1 MDNEGIV
8 ATGAIHPCIFNWIIE
23 GGEGYET
30 LAKAI
35 DAAVD
40 GDVIYGIQGTYTVSK
55 LNINKAV
62 TIKANESGTII
73 LDGDGTQIFNVTST
87 VTLVNLTLTN
97 GGTSGNG
104 GLIYVESGSLTATNM
119 VFRDTNMST
128 SYTRG
133 GAIYSTGSLYIYDS
147 IFEGLLARQGAAIYE
162 QSSGGTV
169 IIENTVFNNINST
182 YDGGLIYSNII
193 TSIKKSNFTNI
204 IGVNT
209 TGEYGNIY
217 VTGDKLTIEEC
228 NFIDIFGPGGAAV
241 YYSKGSGVLNIT
253 KSVFENINCTN
264 KGIIFSTGETHI
276 NYNVFL
282 DVNEGVNISSS
293 NSNSINIDY
302 NYWGTNENPSSI
314 MPTYSPN
321 NWIIMNVALND
332 SSAVGQ
338 KDLTVLVDFNHYIEN
353 GEIHELEDSLTREF
367 TVNFSSINGEFDV
380 VEVNTTGQAATA
392 TYTVAIGQNNIT
404 VKSYDSI
411 VEIIFDGLEPLKSNM
426 SIKMDDDKNLIV
438 TMTDEEGNGLE
449 GKTIELL
456 IGNKTLSGTTDAEGK
471 AVISLDEL
479 EDGAYSATISFKD
492 PIYKNIDES
501 TFVIIKSKEIPI
513 TPTKTATKIK
523 YSNMT
528 TTAVHPADGRVGKYF
543 KITLVD
549 ANGKSLANKHI
560 QIGFNGA
567 IYNRITDKNGVAQLQ
582 INLGQK
588 GGNTFA
594 ISFLGDEEYNAT
606 FAVARIDVVCQ
617 TPKLTA
623 PTKTYKANA
632 KTKTLTATFKTAHGN
647 PVKGKKISFTIN
659 GKTYKGTT
667 NAKGVVTVKVSL
679 NKKGTYACTVKYAGD
694 NTFKAVSKKFNV
706 KIV

>member
-1 MDNEGIV
+1 M
-8 ATGAIHPCIFNWIIE
+8 
-23 GGEGYET
+23 
-30 LAKAI
+30 
-35 DAAVD
+35 
-40 GDVIYGIQGTYTVSK
+40 
-55 LNINKAV
+55 
-62 TIKANESGTII
+62 
-73 LDGDGTQIFNVTST
+73 
-87 VTLVNLTLTN
+87 
-97 GGTSGNG
+97 
-104 GLIYVESGSLTATNM
+104 
-119 VFRDTNMST
+119 
-128 SYTRG
+128 
-133 GAIYSTGSLYIYDS
+133 
-147 IFEGLLARQGAAIYE
+147 
-162 QSSGGTV
+162 
-169 IIENTVFNNINST
+169 
-182 YDGGLIYSNII
+182 
-193 TSIKKSNFTNI
+193 
-204 IGVNT
+204 NT

-380 VEVNTTGQAATA
+380 SEVNTTGQAATA

-492 PIYKNIDES
+492 PIYKNIDKS

-549 ANGKSLANKHI
+549 ANGKALANKHI

-606 FAVARIDVVCQ
+606 FAVARINVVCQ

-647 PVKGKKISFTIN
+647 PIKGKKISFTIN

-679 NKKGTYACTVKYAGD
+679 NKKRTYACTVKYAGD